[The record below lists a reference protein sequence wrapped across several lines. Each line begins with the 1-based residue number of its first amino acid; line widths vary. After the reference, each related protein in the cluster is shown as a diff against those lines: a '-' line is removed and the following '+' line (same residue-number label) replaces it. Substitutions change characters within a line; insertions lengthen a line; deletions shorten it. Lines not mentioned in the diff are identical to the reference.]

1 MKGNFSAKLHKIA
14 MLFIS
19 QKFKA
24 GSQQT
29 LDIFPRK
36 SGELINLKVTYHH
49 PPKLGELSCMHFIPL
64 SDLGLL
70 SLNNVVS
77 ALGDPR
83 RNVSCIPYQ
92 DSLLSRL
99 LREALGGSSLTV
111 AVCTLS
117 PLERDADETAN
128 TLMYASRMA
137 NIRNR

>member
-1 MKGNFSAKLHKIA
+1 MFFVKPAKFGFTIEV
-14 MLFIS
+14 LFIILLNNIVLT
-19 QKFKA
+19 
-24 GSQQT
+24 T
-29 LDIFPRK
+29 LA
-36 SGELINLKVTYHH
+36 
-49 PPKLGELSCMHFIPL
+49 
-64 SDLGLL
+64 DLGLL